1 MQAELPVPESLPA
14 AQGGQYPLCQ
24 PVSVNHFVFALKWL
38 PVSSLYLPAAQSV
51 QARMPYSEEYLP
63 VGHSLQ

>member
-14 AQGGQYPLCQ
+14 AQAVQYP
-24 PVSVNHFVFALKWL
+24 VFALKWL